1 MGKIKGYIGEFLWDA
16 RGLGYD
22 ESNLPSLADMERVVI
37 ERMPIWEYHGKTEE
51 ELSDMPTV

>member
-1 MGKIKGYIGEFLWDA
+1 MGKIKGY
-16 RGLGYD
+16 
-22 ESNLPSLADMERVVI
+22 I